1 LVDSQLGLQIQI
13 FEAKLDRD
21 TETFGR
27 MDPYCQLVHLP
38 SGQKF
43 KTATHEDGGKNP
55 KWNHFVE
62 IPIKSREESIQIEVY
77 DEDVITD

>member
-1 LVDSQLGLQIQI
+1 VKLSTGQI
-13 FEAKLDRD
+13 
-21 TETFGR
+21 
-27 MDPYCQLVHLP
+27 Y
-38 SGQKF
+38 

-62 IPIKSREESIQIEVY
+62 IPLKSKDELIKLEVY